1 MSTSKDQQQRMEQK
15 RAKILEQAVLLFS
28 EQGFNDTTVSKVAKA
43 SGVSFGSVFT
53 YFATKE
59 ELFHHAVMEPLE
71 ELKAGVLDFDEEAED
86 ALAEIERLVGTQI
99 QLFSRLSTYLRLV
112 VQVIGQEIRFAK
124 QFEELNAFHDEFRK
138 KLSLLIVKGQKD
150 GQLEK
155 SDPLFTAGS
164 YISFLMGI
172 RLTTVDEPDQDLW
185 EEFAPF
191 AIRLFGPIR

>member
-53 YFATKE
+53 YFSTKE
-59 ELFHHAVMEPLE
+59 ELFHYAVMEPME
-71 ELKAGVLDFDEEAED
+71 ELKAGVLNFDEGAED
-86 ALAEIERLVGTQI
+86 ALAEIEWLVGTQI

-155 SDPLFTAGS
+155 GDPLLTAGS

-172 RLTTVDEPDQDLW
+172 RLTAVDEPDQDLW